1 MDNNTLRKVQLAQ
14 LEIAKEIK
22 RVCDENHIRYFLDSG
37 TLLGAVRHRGFIP
50 WDDDMDIGMVRAEY
64 DKFLAIAPEQLGAD
78 FLLQTWDTDPGYG
91 LPFAKVQ
98 RRGTVYLEEHAVT
111 TRCAHGLFVDIF
123 PYDHYP
129 DGGDKTQGR
138 TLDTLKVLIRAKCG
152 YRLRHTG
159 NKPGHRK
166 VMAYQVMRA
175 VAAAVPKRFLT
186 AKYDQ
191 LARKHNDAPAEWL
204 FPQGI
209 AHYGR
214 WCIPAAVVAELSEL
228 PFEGTMF
235 TVPADYHT
243 YLTHA
248 YGDYTQLPPE
258 DQRQNRHGIV
268 ELKLES

>member
-1 MDNNTLRKVQLAQ
+1 MDNITLRNVQLAQ

-37 TLLGAVRHRGFIP
+37 TLLGAVRHQGFIP
-50 WDDDMDIGMVRAEY
+50 WDDDMDIGMVRTEY
-64 DKFLAIAPEQLGAD
+64 DKFLSIAPEKLGAD
-78 FLLQTWDTDPGYG
+78 FLLQTWHTDPGYG

-98 RRGTVYLEEHAVT
+98 RRGTVCLEENAET

-129 DGGDKTQGR
+129 EGGDKAQGR
-138 TLDTLKVLIRAKCG
+138 ALDTLKVLIRAKCG

-159 NKPGHRK
+159 NKPDRK
-166 VMAYQVMRA
+166 KIAVYQLMRA
-175 VAAAVPKRFLT
+175 AAATVPKRPLT
-186 AKYDQ
+186 TKYDQ
-191 LARKHNDAPAEWL
+191 LARKYNAAPAEWL

-214 WCIPAAVVAELSEL
+214 WCIPASAVTELAELS
-228 PFEGTMF
+228 FEGVPF
-235 TVPADYHT
+235 SVPADHHA

-248 YGDYTQLPPE
+248 YGDYMQLPPE

-268 ELKLES
+268 KLKLE